1 MIAKWPAIACAQVA
15 GASRWAA
22 RDTLPDCWQGQRM
35 GLRRL
40 RTTVFSD
47 AMFPDAMK
55 TGPKTDSRTSSKIT
69 LGTRKLIWYFT
80 PRTARSD
87 AGR

>member
-1 MIAKWPAIACAQVA
+1 MIAKWPAVAYAQVA

-40 RTTVFSD
+40 QTRYFRTAVFAD
-47 AMFPDAMK
+47 AVK
-55 TGPKTDSRTSSKIT
+55 TGPKTASRTSSKIA
-69 LGTRKLIWYFT
+69 LGTRK
-80 PRTARSD
+80 
-87 AGR
+87 